1 MRANVVDDE
10 AEQKRLWVLA
20 DRVFPAFASY
30 RRDAAKLNRTI
41 PIVQLTQRES
51 DAVR

>member
-1 MRANVVDDE
+1 
-10 AEQKRLWVLA
+10 VLA

-30 RRDAAKLNRTI
+30 RREAAKLNRTI
-41 PIVQLTQRES
+41 PIVQFTQRQS